1 MEILILRCNASN
13 CTSNCQNS
21 FEQQHFKSIELDIL
35 AAYFKISCSPVTVK
49 TLFTAHDKNILF
61 FRAGVVP
68 RVGLFMFSKF
78 TFPLGKN
85 IYTIY
90 RVFFFRWIQSRGC
103 KTATL
108 RSFQQYFLLYLH
120 SKIWA
125 HFHFGTF

>member
-49 TLFTAHDKNILF
+49 TLFTAHDKNIFF

-90 RVFFFRWIQSRGC
+90 RVFFFSLDSVRGLIISYF
-103 KTATL
+103 KE
-108 RSFQQYFLLYLH
+108 FQAVFV
-120 SKIWA
+120 
-125 HFHFGTF
+125 HFA